1 MSDKKRVFLVV
12 LDSFGIGKAP
22 DAAKFGDEG
31 SDTLLSISKS
41 DKFDMPVM
49 GSLGFFNIDDV
60 ECGTKVD
67 APKASFARIIEA
79 SNGKDTTI
87 GHWEISGVE

>member
-1 MSDKKRVFLVV
+1 MSKRVFLIV

-41 DKFDMPVM
+41 PNFSMPVM

-60 ECGTKVD
+60 EAGEK
-67 APKASFARIIEA
+67 AESPKASYARIIEA

-87 GHWEISGVE
+87 GHWKFPV